1 GAQAADSDQRERLP
15 LFRAVSANRERSRRR
30 PFVSLRFRKRD
41 PPGFSPRL
49 SSDAFQARALNRR
62 RGGAA
67 DKAVEPVVVAVG
79 NRFPFVDAPPS
90 RLDRLLCQIFKKL
103 DNFFLKIVD
112 FYFCVGYNH

>member
-1 GAQAADSDQRERLP
+1 MLLFRERDAPSVFL
-15 LFRAVSANRERSRRR
+15 RR
-30 PFVSLRFRKRD
+30 
-41 PPGFSPRL
+41 GA
-49 SSDAFQARALNRR
+49 DAFQTRALNRR

-67 DKAVEPVVVAVG
+67 DKTVEPVIVAVG
-79 NRFPFVDAPPS
+79 NRFPFVDAPPG

>member
-1 GAQAADSDQRERLP
+1 M
-15 LFRAVSANRERSRRR
+15 
-30 PFVSLRFRKRD
+30 LRFRKRD

-67 DKAVEPVVVAVG
+67 DKTVEPVVVAVG
-79 NRFPFVDAPPS
+79 NRFPFVDAPPG